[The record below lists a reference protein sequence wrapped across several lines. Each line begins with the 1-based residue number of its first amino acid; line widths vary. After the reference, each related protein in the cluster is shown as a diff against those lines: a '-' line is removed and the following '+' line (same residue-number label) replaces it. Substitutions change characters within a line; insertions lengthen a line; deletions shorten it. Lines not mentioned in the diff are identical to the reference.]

1 MATKKEF
8 ATLYLA
14 TKGVTTS
21 GSSVEKTVTKK
32 EAQQELAKNL
42 LTTLRKV
49 YAQLE
54 LAKQANLLTE
64 KGAKK
69 IVELAQ
75 NSSLEEYDTIKK
87 AMINTIKK
95 GLKAAKKEDIT
106 FGVSVTD
113 EINDIL
119 DDDDDDDDK
128 E

>member
-119 DDDDDDDDK
+119 DDDDDDK